1 MKIEARMAIMSVKE
15 ILKKWSEDYSC
26 DPIKRDAFID
36 GAMRI
41 LRMNPGDIESLRCQV
56 LIKGEQ

>member
-1 MKIEARMAIMSVKE
+1 MNVTE

-26 DPIKRDAFID
+26 DPLKREAFIE
-36 GAMRI
+36 GVMRI
-41 LRMNPGDIESLRCQV
+41 LKMNPGDIESLRCQI